1 MNQNTIS
8 DENKLT
14 VLITG
19 AGGYI
24 GSLVTK
30 ALINELQNKN
40 SKIKKVIAIDV
51 RDLNFKDS
59 IQNDNLITMK
69 ADVRSHELKKIFL
82 EHKPDIV
89 AHLAAIVTPPK
100 KSNREFEY
108 SVDVL
113 GTKNVL
119 DACVEANTKKII
131 ITSSGAAYG
140 YHPDNP
146 MWLKETDPLRGNPEY
161 AYSDHKRLVE
171 EMLQDY
177 KTRYPN
183 LKQLI
188 LRPGAVLGKSVK
200 NQITALFEKP
210 FVLGI
215 KGSSSPFTFIWDQ
228 DVVDII
234 LQGILSNVE
243 GAFNLAG
250 DGALTLKEIAS
261 LMKKPYIEI
270 SPKILKNALKI
281 LKKFNLTQYGPE
293 QIIFLQYRP
302 VMSNEKLKKEFPYI
316 PKMTS
321 KEVFLY
327 YLKERNHEK

>member
-1 MNQNTIS
+1 
-8 DENKLT
+8 
-14 VLITG
+14 
-19 AGGYI
+19 
-24 GSLVTK
+24 
-30 ALINELQNKN
+30 
-40 SKIKKVIAIDV
+40 
-51 RDLNFKDS
+51 
-59 IQNDNLITMK
+59 
-69 ADVRSHELKKIFL
+69 
-82 EHKPDIV
+82 
-89 AHLAAIVTPPK
+89 
-100 KSNREFEY
+100 
-108 SVDVL
+108 
-113 GTKNVL
+113 
-119 DACVEANTKKII
+119 
-131 ITSSGAAYG
+131 
-140 YHPDNP
+140 